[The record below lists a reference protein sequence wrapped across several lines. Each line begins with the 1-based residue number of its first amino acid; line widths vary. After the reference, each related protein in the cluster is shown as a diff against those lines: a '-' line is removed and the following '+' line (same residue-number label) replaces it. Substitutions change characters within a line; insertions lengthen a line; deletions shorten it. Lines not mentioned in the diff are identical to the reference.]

1 VRVAAAHGR
10 TINLPT
16 GNLRAGNAGVAPAA
30 APRDAGPGRSL
41 LTGLNRIRRHGPAPS
56 GESSWKATVA
66 QLAALTV
73 IAVVFAA
80 SGVPAQYITLGV
92 TVFIYAILA
101 SAIALL
107 YHDGGLLSVAHGGLW
122 GVGAYAAAVLVT
134 KYNWQLVPVILAA
147 ALAAGIVGMSLAS
160 ISTRVAG
167 SYFIIIL
174 FAVSEVIYGVMIN
187 WNSVTNGAEGIVL
200 ATPASLFGYRISTNM
215 QWYYVTLITL
225 LIVLVLSRVIKG
237 SQLGQHLRA
246 IRDSRP
252 LATSVGISVARVHM
266 ASFAI
271 TGAMAGI
278 SGVYWAYLEK
288 YVVPS
293 QFSATA
299 SISFVVVVLLGGS
312 AYLLGPLLGAVVVIF
327 LPSLLH
333 LPPLLANAL
342 IGVIFIAVILLFP
355 EGVVGLVAWALRLLV
370 GRTGLSRWLG
380 PPGGKTAAS
389 KAAASKA
396 GGARQAISPER
407 EDEPEHEGQP
417 AKEGLREA

>member
-1 VRVAAAHGR
+1 
-10 TINLPT
+10 LPT
-16 GNLRAGNAGVAPAA
+16 GNLRRGNAGVAPAA
-30 APRDAGPGRSL
+30 APRGAGPGRSL
-41 LTGLNRIRRHGPAPS
+41 LTSLDRVRRHGQAPR
-56 GESSWKATVA
+56 GEASWGATIAGLV
-66 QLAALTV
+66 ALTV
-73 IAVVFAA
+73 VAVVFAA

-101 SAIALL
+101 SGIALL

-122 GVGAYAAAVLVT
+122 GVGAYTAAVLVT
-134 KYNWQLVPVILAA
+134 RYDWGLVPVILAA
-147 ALAAGIVGMSLAS
+147 ALTAGIAGMSLAS
-160 ISTRVAG
+160 ISTRVTG

-187 WNSVTNGAEGIVL
+187 WNAVTNGAEGIVL
-200 ATPASLFGYRISTNM
+200 ATPASLFGYQISTNT

-225 LIVLVLSRVIKG
+225 LVVLVLLRVIKQ
-237 SQLGQHLRA
+237 SRLGQHLRA

-252 LATSVGISVARVHM
+252 LAMSVGISVARVHM

-312 AYLLGPLLGAVVVIF
+312 AYLLGPFLGAVVVIF

-333 LPPLLANAL
+333 LSPLLSDAM

-355 EGVVGLVAWALRLLV
+355 EGVVGLVTWSLGLLTAQ
-370 GRTGLSRWLG
+370 TGIGRWLKPPDMK
-380 PPGGKTAAS
+380 PPGGGRTADA
-389 KAAASKA
+389 
-396 GGARQAISPER
+396 PETTR
-407 EDEPEHEGQP
+407 PSDEE
-417 AKEGLREA
+417 LREA

>member
-1 VRVAAAHGR
+1 
-10 TINLPT
+10 LPT
-16 GNLRAGNAGVAPAA
+16 GNLRNGNSGVAPAVE
-30 APRDAGPGRSL
+30 PPGAGPSRSA
-41 LTGLNRIRRHGPAPS
+41 LTGLDRMRRRGRAPI
-56 GESSWKATVA
+56 GEASWGSTIAG
-66 QLAALTV
+66 LGALTV

-101 SAIALL
+101 SSIALL

-122 GVGAYAAAVLVT
+122 GVGAYAAAVLAT
-134 KYNWQLVPVILAA
+134 RYNWPLIPVILAA
-147 ALAAGIVGMSLAS
+147 ALIAGIAGMSLAS

-187 WNSVTNGAEGIVL
+187 WNAVTNGAEGIVL
-200 ATPASLFGYRISTNM
+200 ATPASLFGYQISSNL

-225 LIVLVLSRVIKG
+225 LVVLLLLQVIKR
-237 SQLGQHLRA
+237 SRLGQQLRA

-252 LATSVGISVARVHM
+252 LAMSVGISVVRVHM

-278 SGVYWAYLEK
+278 AGVYWAYLEK

-333 LPPLLANAL
+333 LSPLLADAL

-355 EGVVGLVAWALRLLV
+355 EGVVGLVTRSL
-370 GRTGLSRWLG
+370 RWLM
-380 PPGGKTAAS
+380 
-389 KAAASKA
+389 
-396 GGARQAISPER
+396 ARGRRS
-407 EDEPEHEGQP
+407 
-417 AKEGLREA
+417 

>member
-1 VRVAAAHGR
+1 MPGD
-10 TINLPT
+10 P
-16 GNLRAGNAGVAPAA
+16 APGPARPGSA
-30 APRDAGPGRSL
+30 APRGADAGRALLARLDRVRGR
-41 LTGLNRIRRHGPAPS
+41 GRVPS
-56 GESSWKATVA
+56 GESSWGATIA
-66 QLAALTV
+66 QLAALAV
-73 IAVVFAA
+73 IAVIFAS

-101 SAIALL
+101 SSIALL

-122 GVGAYAAAVLVT
+122 GVGAYATAVLVT
-134 KYNWQLVPVILAA
+134 RYNWELLPVILAA
-147 ALAAGIVGMSLAS
+147 ALIAGIVGMSLAS

-187 WNSVTNGAEGIVL
+187 WNSITNGAEGIVL

-215 QWYYVTLITL
+215 QWYYVSLITL
-225 LIVLVLSRVIKG
+225 LLVLLLLRFIKG
-237 SQLGQHLRA
+237 ATLGQHLRA

-252 LATSVGISVARVHM
+252 LAMSVGISVARVHM

-271 TGAMAGI
+271 TGALAGI

-293 QFSATA
+293 QFSASA

-327 LPSLLH
+327 LPQLLH
-333 LPPLLANAL
+333 LPPLLADAL

-355 EGVVGLVAWALRLLV
+355 EGVVGLIIWALRLLTT
-370 GRTGLSRWLG
+370 RTGIGRWMK
-380 PPGGKTAAS
+380 PPGAALADA
-389 KAAASKA
+389 KAEADQVAAAAS
-396 GGARQAISPER
+396 
-407 EDEPEHEGQP
+407 
-417 AKEGLREA
+417 EGLREA

>member
-1 VRVAAAHGR
+1 
-10 TINLPT
+10 LPT
-16 GNLRAGNAGVAPAA
+16 GNLRRGNASVASAA
-30 APRDAGPGRSL
+30 APRGAGPGRSL
-41 LTGLNRIRRHGPAPS
+41 LTSLGPMRRRVSAPPAEASWRTTIAGL
-56 GESSWKATVA
+56 V
-66 QLAALTV
+66 ALTV
-73 IAVVFAA
+73 VAVVFSV

-134 KYNWQLVPVILAA
+134 KYNWSLVPVILAA

-187 WNSVTNGAEGIVL
+187 WNAVTNGAEGIVL
-200 ATPASLFGYRISTNM
+200 ATPASLFGYQISSTM

-225 LIVLVLSRVIKG
+225 VLVLVLLQVIKR

-252 LATSVGISVARVHM
+252 LAVSVGISVVRVHM

-278 SGVYWAYLEK
+278 AGVYWAYLEK

-333 LPPLLANAL
+333 LSPLLADAL

-355 EGVVGLVAWALRLLV
+355 EGVVGLVTRSLGLLTA
-370 GRTGLSRWLG
+370 RTGIGRWPK
-380 PPGGKTAAS
+380 PPGGKAPAG
-389 KAAASKA
+389 KAPADAA
-396 GGARQAISPER
+396 GGAPGAV
-407 EDEPEHEGQP
+407 QP
-417 AKEGLREA
+417 AGEGRPADEELREA

>member
-1 VRVAAAHGR
+1 VPDHPQTGSPPTGR
-10 TINLPT
+10 KITLPT
-16 GNLRAGNAGVAPAA
+16 GNLRKRDVSVAPAVWSRGA
-30 APRDAGPGRSL
+30 DPGRSL
-41 LTGLNRIRRHGPAPS
+41 LARLDRARGRGHAPS
-56 GESSWKATVA
+56 GESSWRATIA
-66 QLAALTV
+66 QLVALTV

-134 KYNWQLVPVILAA
+134 RYNWQLIPVILAA

-187 WNSVTNGAEGIVL
+187 WNSITNGAEGIVL
-200 ATPASLFGYRISTNM
+200 ATPASLFGYQISTNM

-225 LIVLVLSRVIKG
+225 LLVLLLLRVIKQ

-252 LATSVGISVARVHM
+252 LAMSVGISVIRVHM

-271 TGAMAGI
+271 TGAIAGI
-278 SGVYWAYLEK
+278 AGVYWAYLEK

-312 AYLLGPLLGAVVVIF
+312 AYLLGPLLGAIVVIF
-327 LPSLLH
+327 LPQLLH
-333 LPPLLANAL
+333 LSPLLSDAL

-355 EGVVGLVAWALRLLV
+355 EGVVGLVTWALRLLMA
-370 GRTGLSRWLG
+370 RTGIGRWLK
-380 PPGGKTAAS
+380 PPGGQV
-389 KAAASKA
+389 A
-396 GGARQAISPER
+396 GAQQTTRSA
-407 EDEPEHEGQP
+407 D
-417 AKEGLREA
+417 EGLREA

>member
-1 VRVAAAHGR
+1 VSVAARGR
-10 TINLPT
+10 KINLPT
-16 GNLRAGNAGVAPAA
+16 GNLRRGNAGVAPAVQS
-30 APRDAGPGRSL
+30 RGAGPGRSL
-41 LTGLNRIRRHGPAPS
+41 LASLDLIRRRGNAPP
-56 GESSWKATVA
+56 GEASWGATIAGLV
-66 QLAALTV
+66 ALTV
-73 IAVVFAA
+73 IAVVFAS

-101 SAIALL
+101 SSIALL

-122 GVGAYAAAVLVT
+122 GVGAYAAAVLAT
-134 KYNWQLVPVILAA
+134 RYNWPLIPVILAA
-147 ALAAGIVGMSLAS
+147 ALAAGIAGMSLAS

-187 WNSVTNGAEGIVL
+187 WNAVTNGAEGIVL
-200 ATPASLFGYRISTNM
+200 ATPASLFGYQISSNL
-215 QWYYVTLITL
+215 QWYYVSFITL
-225 LIVLVLSRVIKG
+225 LVILLLLQVIKR
-237 SQLGQHLRA
+237 SKLGQHMRA

-252 LATSVGISVARVHM
+252 LAMSVGISVARVHM

-278 SGVYWAYLEK
+278 AGVYWAYLEK

-312 AYLLGPLLGAVVVIF
+312 AYLLGPLLGAAVVIF

-333 LPPLLANAL
+333 LSPLLSDAL

-355 EGVVGLVAWALRLLV
+355 EGVVGLVTRSLGWVMAS
-370 GRTGLSRWLG
+370 GRRGDAQQTTR
-380 PPGGKTAAS
+380 
-389 KAAASKA
+389 
-396 GGARQAISPER
+396 
-407 EDEPEHEGQP
+407 P
-417 AKEGLREA
+417 ADEGLRET

>member
-1 VRVAAAHGR
+1 
-10 TINLPT
+10 LPT
-16 GNLRAGNAGVAPAA
+16 GNLRKGDAGAAPAA
-30 APRDAGPGRSL
+30 ARGADPGRVL
-41 LTGLNRIRRHGPAPS
+41 LARLERFRGRGRAPS
-56 GESSWKATVA
+56 GESSWGATIA
-66 QLAALTV
+66 QLVALAA
-73 IAVVFAA
+73 IAVIFAS

-101 SAIALL
+101 SSIALL

-122 GVGAYAAAVLVT
+122 GVGAYATAVLVT
-134 KYNWQLVPVILAA
+134 RYNWDLLPVIVAA
-147 ALAAGIVGMSLAS
+147 AAIAGLVGMSLAS

-187 WNSVTNGAEGIVL
+187 WNSITNGAEGIVL

-215 QWYYVTLITL
+215 QWYYVSLITL
-225 LIVLVLSRVIKG
+225 LLVLLLLRYIKG
-237 SQLGQHLRA
+237 GPLGQHLRA

-252 LATSVGISVARVHM
+252 LAMSVGISVARVHM

-271 TGAMAGI
+271 TGALAGI

-293 QFSATA
+293 QLSASA

-312 AYLLGPLLGAVVVIF
+312 AYLLGPLLGALVVIF
-327 LPSLLH
+327 LPQLLH
-333 LPPLLANAL
+333 MPPLLADAL

-355 EGVVGLVAWALRLLV
+355 EGVVGLIIWALRLLTT
-370 GRTGLSRWLG
+370 RTGIDRWLK
-380 PPGGKTAAS
+380 PPGGSLGDAKAEADQVA
-389 KAAASKA
+389 AAASEA
-396 GGARQAISPER
+396 
-407 EDEPEHEGQP
+407 
-417 AKEGLREA
+417 LREA

>member
-1 VRVAAAHGR
+1 VAAAHGR
-10 TINLPT
+10 KINLPT
-16 GNLRAGNAGVAPAA
+16 GNLRRGSADVAPAA
-30 APRDAGPGRSL
+30 ASRDAGTGRSL
-41 LTGLNRIRRHGPAPS
+41 LTGLNRIRRRGSAPS
-56 GESSWKATVA
+56 GESSWGATIA
-66 QLAALTV
+66 QLVALTV

-80 SGVPAQYITLGV
+80 SGVPAEYITLGV

-134 KYNWQLVPVILAA
+134 KYNWQLGPVVLAA

-215 QWYYVTLITL
+215 QWYYFTLITL
-225 LIVLVLSRVIKG
+225 LVVLLLLRVIKQ

-333 LPPLLANAL
+333 LSPLLADAL

-355 EGVVGLVAWALRLLV
+355 EGVVGLVTWSLRLLMA
-370 GRTGLSRWLG
+370 RTGLGRWLG
-380 PPGGKTAAS
+380 PPGGKAPADE
-389 KAAASKA
+389 A
-396 GGARQAISPER
+396 GDTQQAVR
-407 EDEPEHEGQP
+407 PEHESRP
-417 AKEGLREA
+417 AEEGLREA

>member
-1 VRVAAAHGR
+1 
-10 TINLPT
+10 LPT
-16 GNLRAGNAGVAPAA
+16 GNLRKGDAGSVPSNSGPAA
-30 APRDAGPGRSL
+30 ARGTDPGRAL
-41 LTGLNRIRRHGPAPS
+41 LARLERMRGRGPAPS
-56 GESSWKATVA
+56 GESSWGATIA
-66 QLAALTV
+66 QLAAVAV
-73 IAVVFAA
+73 IAVIFAA

-134 KYNWQLVPVILAA
+134 KENWQLVPVILAA
-147 ALAAGIVGMSLAS
+147 AAMAGLVGMSLAS

-187 WNSVTNGAEGIVL
+187 WNSLTNGAEGIVL
-200 ATPASLFGYRISTNM
+200 ATPASLFGYQISTNM
-215 QWYYVTLITL
+215 QWYYVSLITL
-225 LIVLVLSRVIKG
+225 LLILLLLRFIKQ
-237 SQLGQHLRA
+237 STLGQHLRA

-252 LATSVGISVARVHM
+252 LAMSVGISVARVHM

-271 TGAMAGI
+271 TGALAGI

-293 QFSATA
+293 QFSASA

-327 LPSLLH
+327 LPQLLH
-333 LPPLLANAL
+333 LPPLLADAL

-355 EGVVGLVAWALRLLV
+355 EGVVGLIIWALRLLTT
-370 GRTGLSRWLG
+370 RTGIDRWLK
-380 PPGGKTAAS
+380 PPGGAAPD
-389 KAAASKA
+389 AL
-396 GGARQAISPER
+396 GPDPIGI
-407 EDEPEHEGQP
+407 GQP
-417 AKEGLREA
+417 ADEGLREA

>member
-1 VRVAAAHGR
+1 M
-10 TINLPT
+10 PP
-16 GNLRAGNAGVAPAA
+16 GNLRRGDTSVAPAV
-30 APRDAGPGRSL
+30 RSRGAGPERSL
-41 LTGLNRIRRHGPAPS
+41 LTGLDRLRRRGYAPPS
-56 GESSWKATVA
+56 EASWGATIA
-66 QLAALTV
+66 QLVVLCVVAV
-73 IAVVFAA
+73 IFAA
-80 SGVPAQYITLGV
+80 SGVPQQYITLGV

-101 SAIALL
+101 SGIGLL

-122 GVGAYAAAVLVT
+122 GVGAYAAAVLAT
-134 KYNWQLVPVILAA
+134 KENWPLIPVIVAA
-147 ALAAGIVGMSLAS
+147 ALIAGIAGMSLAS
-160 ISTRVAG
+160 ISTRVTG

-200 ATPASLFGYRISTNM
+200 ATPASLFGYQISTNI

-225 LIVLVLSRVIKG
+225 VLVLLLLRAVKQ

-252 LATSVGISVARVHM
+252 LAMSIGISVARVHM

-278 SGVYWAYLEK
+278 AGVYWAYLEK

-293 QFSATA
+293 QFSTTA
-299 SISFVVVVLLGGS
+299 SITFVVVVLLGGS
-312 AYLLGPLLGAVVVIF
+312 AYLLGPLLGSIVVIF

-333 LPPLLANAL
+333 LSPLLSDAM

-355 EGVVGLVAWALRLLV
+355 EGVVGLITRSLGWLTARTGV
-370 GRTGLSRWLG
+370 GRWPK
-380 PPGGKTAAS
+380 PP
-389 KAAASKA
+389 A
-396 GGARQAISPER
+396 GEAEEAHQTTR
-407 EDEPEHEGQP
+407 P
-417 AKEGLREA
+417 ADEGLREA

>member
-1 VRVAAAHGR
+1 VSVAAR
-10 TINLPT
+10 ERKTILPT
-16 GNLRAGNAGVAPAA
+16 GNLRKGDADVAPAVA
-30 APRDAGPGRSL
+30 SRGADPGRVL
-41 LTGLNRIRRHGPAPS
+41 LARLDRLRGRGHAPS
-56 GESSWKATVA
+56 GESSWSATIA
-66 QLAALTV
+66 QLVALTV
-73 IAVVFAA
+73 IAVIFAA

-134 KYNWQLVPVILAA
+134 KENWQLVPVILAA
-147 ALAAGIVGMSLAS
+147 AAVAGLVGMSLAS

-187 WNSVTNGAEGIVL
+187 WNSLTNGAEGIVL
-200 ATPASLFGYRISTNM
+200 ATPASLFGYQVSSTM

-225 LIVLVLSRVIKG
+225 LLVLLLLRFIKQ

-252 LATSVGISVARVHM
+252 LAMSVGISVARVHM

-271 TGAMAGI
+271 TGALAGI

-293 QFSATA
+293 QFSASA

-327 LPSLLH
+327 LPQLLH
-333 LPPLLANAL
+333 LSPLLADAL

-355 EGVVGLVAWALRLLV
+355 EGVVGLVTWVLRLLMT
-370 GRTGLSRWLG
+370 RTGIDRWLKPPAG
-380 PPGGKTAAS
+380 PPTGPPRAAQPGG
-389 KAAASKA
+389 
-396 GGARQAISPER
+396 SPQVT
-407 EDEPEHEGQP
+407 QP
-417 AKEGLREA
+417 AGDGLREA

>member
-1 VRVAAAHGR
+1 
-10 TINLPT
+10 LPP
-16 GNLRAGNAGVAPAA
+16 GNLRRGGTSVAPAV
-30 APRDAGPGRSL
+30 RSRGAGPERSL
-41 LTGLNRIRRHGPAPS
+41 LTGLDRLRRRGYAPPS
-56 GESSWKATVA
+56 EASWGATVT
-66 QLAALTV
+66 QLVVLCV
-73 IAVVFAA
+73 VAVVFAA
-80 SGVPAQYITLGV
+80 SGVPQQYITLGV

-101 SAIALL
+101 SGIGLL

-122 GVGAYAAAVLVT
+122 GVGAYVAAVLAT
-134 KYNWQLVPVILAA
+134 KENWPLIPVILAA
-147 ALAAGIVGMSLAS
+147 AVIAGIVGMSLAS

-187 WNSVTNGAEGIVL
+187 WNAVTNGAEGIVL
-200 ATPASLFGYRISTNM
+200 ATPASLFGYQISTNI

-225 LIVLVLSRVIKG
+225 VVVLLLLRAVKR

-252 LATSVGISVARVHM
+252 LAMSVGVSVARVHM

-278 SGVYWAYLEK
+278 AGVYWAYLEK

-293 QFSATA
+293 QFSTTA
-299 SISFVVVVLLGGS
+299 SITFVVVVLLGGS
-312 AYLLGPLLGAVVVIF
+312 AYLLGPLLGSIVVIF

-333 LPPLLANAL
+333 LSPLLSDAM

-355 EGVVGLVAWALRLLV
+355 EGVVGLITRSLGWLTA
-370 GRTGLSRWLG
+370 RTGIGRWPR
-380 PPGGKTAAS
+380 PPAGEAEEVHPTA
-389 KAAASKA
+389 
-396 GGARQAISPER
+396 R
-407 EDEPEHEGQP
+407 P
-417 AKEGLREA
+417 ADEGLREA